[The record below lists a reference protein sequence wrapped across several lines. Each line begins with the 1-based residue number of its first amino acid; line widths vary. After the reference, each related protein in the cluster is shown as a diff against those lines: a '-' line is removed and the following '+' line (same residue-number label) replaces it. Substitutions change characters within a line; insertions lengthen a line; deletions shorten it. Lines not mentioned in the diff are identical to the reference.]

1 VTIQDSPRP
10 SGGDISFPVEG
21 ATAWP
26 FVIRL
31 IAFASV
37 FIVAVLTSIFTLLIP
52 PEDLG
57 VQPEKLLAVLGAVL
71 VFEVVL
77 VRRLIVPLNGDYGRY
92 TITRDKVDYY
102 PLSTLGMRVLPEP
115 ETIPLAHFKGVS
127 VQTIEAKDSVT
138 RYSASLVH
146 PKRSRTIRVRMFLA
160 KPEAEEYARRLADA
174 LSLKMI

>member
-1 VTIQDSPRP
+1 MPNITLPI
-10 SGGDISFPVEG
+10 EG

-37 FIVAVLTSIFTLLIP
+37 FIVAVLASIFTLLIP
-52 PEDLG
+52 AEELG
-57 VQPEKLLAVLGAVL
+57 LQPDKLLAVLGAVL

-92 TITRDKVDYY
+92 RIARDKVDFY

-115 ETIPLAHFKGVS
+115 ETVPLANFKGVA
-127 VQTIEAKDSVT
+127 VQTIEAKDTVT

-146 PKRSRTIRVRMFLA
+146 PKRSRTIRVRMFLM
-160 KPEAEEYARRLADA
+160 KPEAEEYARQLADA
-174 LSLKMI
+174 LSLKMISA